1 MVFYVKSTYLVMIN
15 SFLASYGYSNYTIFF
30 PDISVPENFTAARV
44 VTVHKNGYTLATE
57 QGILFGEATGRL
69 LYASSFDEGLPQV
82 GDWVLVTLYGA
93 NSPAMVHQ
101 MLPRFSVLSRLM
113 PGTKAKEQV
122 LAANITKLFV
132 VESCDKELSINRVE
146 RFLSATSDKH
156 IQRIV
161 VLSKADL
168 CSNIAERIGAIKS
181 RLASTIDVVAVSST
195 ERTGVSKVEAY
206 IGSGETAVFIGLSGV
221 GKSSLINALL
231 DEERLKVGDVRTAD
245 HRGRHTSTAREM
257 FVLKR
262 GGVVID
268 SPGIREFR
276 LTEQVEGSDLF
287 PDVEELALQ
296 CKFSGCT
303 HTVEPQCAV
312 QNALANGTLDSM
324 HFENYQKMLREKEYY
339 LSLVD
344 RNLSQAR
351 KEKTKKLFKDY
362 ANFVKEKKRL
372 GEE

>member
-1 MVFYVKSTYLVMIN
+1 MIN